1 MSGMR
6 AKVQNGRVVID
17 EPTNLPEGTELE
29 LVVADP
35 GDDLDDDERA
45 RLHESIQ
52 RGLDDVRAGRT
63 VPAEQVLAELRRKR

>member
-6 AKVQNGRVVID
+6 ARVQNGRVVLD

-35 GDDLDDDERA
+35 GDDLDDAQRA
-45 RLHESIQ
+45 LLHESIQ
-52 RGLDDVRAGRT
+52 RGLDDAKAGQT
-63 VPAEQVLAELRRKR
+63 IPAEQVIAELNRKR

>member
-1 MSGMR
+1 MR